1 MNPMQENHEPD
12 PSLQR
17 YVYLVPSQSALHEAA
32 GEIGLDEIWRMI
44 WIRRRLVFGVTLI
57 SAIAAAAYSLVAT
70 QWYQA
75 DVVLLPV
82 KEKSIS
88 GGLSQLSSLG
98 SLVGINIPL
107 ATGSEPVAVLKSKS
121 FARQFIEDEKL
132 LPILLADKWNAGT
145 GEWKTKGPEQPD
157 VRDGVKYF
165 DEKVRTV
172 VEDKKTGLVT
182 LSIQWKNRA
191 DAANWA
197 NLLASR
203 LNDRLRTE
211 AIEEAQVS
219 IDYLQKEM
227 TNTSN
232 VSLGQSISKVLE
244 SEMQKMALARA
255 NKEFAFKVVD
265 SAFPPKR
272 RKYPQRTLI
281 VAMAA
286 VLGALAGMMYVV
298 LSARFKGAKVER
310 GAKSEK

>member
-1 MNPMQENHEPD
+1 MNPMPENQEPD

-17 YVYLVPSQSALHEAA
+17 YVYLVPSQSTLHESADF
-32 GEIGLDEIWRMI
+32 IGMDEIWRAV
-44 WIRRRLVFGVTLI
+44 WIRRWLVFTVMMTF
-57 SAIAAAAYSLVAT
+57 AVAAAVYALTAT

-88 GGLSQLSSLG
+88 GSLSQLSSLG

-121 FARQFIEDEKL
+121 FVREFIEDEKL
-132 LPILLADKWNAGT
+132 LPILLADKWDAAAGD
-145 GEWKTKGPEQPD
+145 WKTQGADRPD

-165 DEKVRTV
+165 DEKVRNV
-172 VEDKKTGLVT
+172 IEDKKTGLVT
-182 LSIQWKNRA
+182 LSIQWKNRT

-211 AIEEAQVS
+211 AIQEAEVS
-219 IDYLQKEM
+219 IAYLQKEM
-227 TNTSN
+227 LNTSN
-232 VSLGQSISKVLE
+232 VSLNQSISKVLE

-272 RKYPQRTLI
+272 RKYPQRALI
-281 VAMAA
+281 VAMSA
-286 VLGALAGMMYVV
+286 VLGAVAAMIYVAIA
-298 LSARFKGAKVER
+298 ARSKER
-310 GAKSEK
+310 NRRLRN

>member
-1 MNPMQENHEPD
+1 MPENQEPD

-17 YVYLVPSQSALHEAA
+17 YVYLVPRQDALHESAN
-32 GEIGLDEIWRMI
+32 EIGLEEIWRTI
-44 WIRRRLVFGVTLI
+44 WARRWLVFCVMLVWVV
-57 SAIAAAAYSLVAT
+57 AATVYALTAT

-75 DVVLLPV
+75 DVMLLPV

-121 FARQFIEDEKL
+121 LIRQFIEDEKL
-132 LPILLADKWNAGT
+132 LPVLLADKWDAAVGD
-145 GEWKTKGPEQPD
+145 WKIKGPDQPD

-165 DEKVRTV
+165 DEKVRKV
-172 VEDKKTGLVT
+172 IEDKKTGIVT

-211 AIEEAQVS
+211 AIQEAQVS

-227 TNTSN
+227 INTNN

-286 VLGALAGMMYVV
+286 MLGAFAGMVYVV
-298 LSARFKGAKVER
+298 LAARYKER
-310 GAKSEK
+310 RVVRGRPSQS